1 MSKNTIYVYTGI
13 AGLFCECGNAE
24 VITDENPT
32 YKRFSSWHS
41 TSGGRG
47 ERKAA
52 CLKCHS
58 GTQTT
63 DVRPQP
69 ADLRERLQ
77 VAYPGA
83 DIDELLAKASVLQ

>member
-24 VITDENPT
+24 VITDDNPR
-32 YKRFSSWHS
+32 YRRFSQWHD

-47 ERKAA
+47 CSKAS

-58 GTQTT
+58 ETQTP
-63 DVRPQP
+63 DVRPKP

-83 DIDELLAKASVLQ
+83 DVDELLAKSATLQ